1 MAIPSSCRGSF
12 VCLTGREIRLL
23 ALGLLSLAF
32 GALIGLLVVVSSS
45 VGPTAS
51 MDPSPIAEPTP
62 GIPVVLPLLFGLAA
76 SGDPDRD
83 TALERLATDLESF
96 VAEFTADSSLPASSR
111 DGRGGDGTSRNGA
124 AADATERDET
134 DPDTPVPDEPTAKAP
149 APNDRAADASARVDT
164 SRVREAEPTFDLERD
179 DELGRLSAAIETLAT
194 TVRERDRQFE
204 AVFDDPKTLVALLDP
219 NGTVRRI
226 NETALEY
233 LDSDREEAIGEP
245 FPAMSWWADTPTGD
259 VQAWIDRAESGVYV
273 EYEAQLNDPDGNR
286 RWVSGTFRPVTNEAG
301 EVASIVVSGRDDTAR
316 KEREQRL
323 EAANARLETLFES
336 APDMIDVLDADGRIV
351 DANRRLRTELGY
363 EEGELLGTG
372 IWTYDKLVDEA
383 DVESILEE
391 LSVGD
396 RRTFEGRY
404 LRRDGSEFPVEI
416 QLLHLDLPEAN
427 RFVAISRDITEQKA
441 RERELQRHTA
451 YTDELLDAVDDV
463 FYVIDGNGEI
473 QRWNET
479 LSSVTGFST
488 AEIESMNAAEFFSPA
503 DQRLVADAIDE
514 ALETGSARVEVSLLT
529 ADGESIPYEFIGARL
544 EDLDGNAV
552 VTGIGRDISERKE
565 RERQLSTLMS
575 NVPGMVYRC
584 RNEPDWPFDFVSE
597 GCFELTGYDPE
608 MLENDDVNWAS
619 DIILERH
626 GELWETVQQA
636 VANREPFQVTFPIE
650 TADGDR
656 RWVRERGRG
665 VFDENGELESL
676 EGVITD
682 VTEQIENGRRL
693 ERTTRLLE
701 QSQRL
706 ANIGAWELDAT
717 EEPYDL
723 EWTDQV
729 SRIHGLPPSEAVDV
743 ERALEFYHPADRPT
757 VRSALERAIEDG
769 EPYDLQVRL
778 QSDDGDQRWVRTI
791 GDPVE
796 ADGTI
801 VKVRGAFQEITDRK
815 RRERELERYETII
828 QAVGDPVYTLDESG
842 EFQFVNDAMESLTGY
857 EPEQMLEWDVADVMT
872 SADLEAARELVR
884 DLLRE
889 GEPYGTFEMGLVTAD
904 GDVIEAENHVALLP
918 MDDGEFAGTAGVV
931 RDITER
937 KERERELERTTDLL
951 ERVQR
956 MAKVGGWELDVDAE
970 PPAATWTDECYR
982 LHGLSRD
989 VTPTLETTLES
1000 YHPDDRPFV
1009 RTRLR
1014 NAMDAERGYDFEA
1027 RLQPDEDESRWVRAT
1042 GEPIFDAAGDLR
1054 AYRGS
1059 IKDISE
1065 QKRRELTLES
1075 LHETA
1080 RDLLNAETETA
1091 IAELVV
1097 ETAADILEPGSAGV
1111 YLLDSGT
1118 NRFEPTAFTDEFA
1131 DRTDGAPSITVGDND
1146 SVLWNTYLAGSQ
1158 TVVDDAATSDRS
1170 PLFGGDVPG
1179 GLLVPIG
1186 DHGVFVLVTPPATID
1201 DEARRLVETLVATT
1215 EAAFDRL
1222 ESEASL
1228 RERDAELEA
1237 QNRRLRRQI
1246 QITEIIRGIDR
1257 SLIGANSR
1265 EEIEQTVPE
1274 RLVEGDTV
1282 AFAWIGD
1289 VDAAGRT
1296 LEPRSWAGAE
1306 PEYLDAVS
1314 FDLETDA
1321 DEPSVRTVGSGT
1333 PSVVENVVEGL
1344 KDEPWRTSALD
1355 AGFQSVLSVPLS
1367 FEEYSYGVLTVY
1379 ADEPD
1384 AFTDLERT
1392 VFAELGEGIA
1402 NATNAAK
1409 TQEAL
1414 HAETLVELTLALEG
1428 SDDALSQIAR
1438 KTGATVEYEGLGVDS
1453 GSETVLFFETNGVA
1467 PDDVRTVLDELVSV
1481 TDARLVTESD
1491 EQCLFE
1497 ATVTSDVVASRLVRH
1512 GASPRS
1518 ITADGDRT
1526 MITVDVPTTTDVRE
1540 FVEMLAERHAGVELQ
1555 SRRHV
1560 RRSSTTRQLSSLFD
1574 ELTDRQLEVLRT
1586 AYLAG
1591 FFEWPR
1597 ESTGE
1602 EIAEMLEVTQPTV
1615 NRHLRIGQQRLLAQL
1630 FENGALSFADEA

>member
-1 MAIPSSCRGSF
+1 MAFPSSCRGSF
-12 VCLTGREIRLL
+12 ARLSDRETRVFAL
-23 ALGLLSLAF
+23 ALSLVF
-32 GALIGLLVVVSSS
+32 GTWIGLLIVASNS
-45 VGPTAS
+45 VGPAAS
-51 MDPSPIAEPTP
+51 IAPSPIAESTP
-62 GIPVVLPLLFGLAA
+62 DVPVVLPLLFGLAA
-76 SGDPDRD
+76 SGGPDRD
-83 TALERLATDLESF
+83 TVLERLATDLESF
-96 VAEFTADSSLPASSR
+96 VAEFAADSSLPAASR
-111 DGRGGDGTSRNGA
+111 DGTGRSGRPGDGTSRNGGA
-124 AADATERDET
+124 GDATERDET
-134 DPDTPVPDEPTAKAP
+134 DPDASVPNEQ
-149 APNDRAADASARVDT
+149 AADASARVGAGG
-164 SRVREAEPTFDLERD
+164 VQEVEPTFDLERD

-204 AVFDDPKTLVALLDP
+204 AVFDDPNTLVALLDP
-219 NGTVRRI
+219 DGTVRRI
-226 NETALEY
+226 NETAFEY
-233 LDSDREEAIGEP
+233 VDIDGEAAIGEP
-245 FPAMSWWADTPTGD
+245 FRATPWWSETPTAD
-259 VQAWIDRAESGVYV
+259 VQEWIDRAGDGEYV
-273 EYEAQLNDPDGNR
+273 EYDAHLDQPTGSR
-286 RWVSGTFRPVTNEAG
+286 QWVTGTFRPVMNETG
-301 EVASIVVSGRDDTAR
+301 DVVSIVVSARDITAR
-316 KEREQRL
+316 KKHERWLETTSTRL
-323 EAANARLETLFES
+323 EALFES
-336 APDMIDVLDADGRIV
+336 SPDMIDVLDSDGRIV
-351 DANRRLRTELGY
+351 DANRRLCDELGY
-363 EEGELLGTG
+363 DEDELLGTG
-372 IWTYDKLVDEA
+372 IWTYDQLVDA
-383 DVESILEE
+383 DDVQSILEE

-396 RRTFEGRY
+396 RQKFEGRY
-404 LRRDGSEFPVEI
+404 RRRDGSEFPVEVH
-416 QLLHLDLPEAN
+416 LLHLDLAEAN
-427 RFVAISRDITEQKA
+427 RYMAISRDISEQKA
-441 RERELQRHTA
+441 RERELQRHTT

-463 FYVIDGNGEI
+463 FYVIDENGDV

-479 LSSVTGFST
+479 LPSVTGFSA
-488 AEIESMNAAEFFSPA
+488 AEIESMNAAEFFTPA
-503 DQRLVADAIDE
+503 DQQLVAETIDE

-529 ADGESIPYEFIGARL
+529 ADGESIPYEFVGSRL
-544 EDLDGNAV
+544 EDLDGNSV

-608 MLENDDVNWAS
+608 TLENGDVGWAS

-626 GELWETVQQA
+626 DELWETVQQA
-636 VANREPFQVTFPIE
+636 LTNQEPFQVNFPIE

-665 VFDENGELESL
+665 VFDENGDLESL

-682 VTEQIENGRRL
+682 VTEQTENERRL

-701 QSQRL
+701 QSQQL
-706 ANIGAWELDAT
+706 ANIGAWELDVTA
-717 EEPYDL
+717 EPYDL
-723 EWTDQV
+723 EWTDEV
-729 SRIHGLPPSEAVDV
+729 SRIHRLSPSEEIDL
-743 ERALEFYHPADRPT
+743 ERSFDFYHPADQTEIRT
-757 VRSALERAIEDG
+757 AVERAIEAG
-769 EPYDLQVRL
+769 ESYELELRL
-778 QSDDGDQRWVRTI
+778 VTDDGDQRWVRTI
-791 GDPVE
+791 GEPVRE
-796 ADGTI
+796 DGTV
-801 VKVRGAFQEITDRK
+801 VKIQGSIQDITNRK

-842 EFQFVNDAMESLTGY
+842 EFQFVNDAMEPLTGY
-857 EPEQMLEWDVADVMT
+857 DLDRLLEWDVADVMT

-889 GEPYGTFEMGLVTAD
+889 GEPYGTFEMGLETAD
-904 GDVIEAENHVALLP
+904 GDVIEVENHVALLP

-937 KERERELERTTDLL
+937 KERERDLERTADLL
-951 ERVQR
+951 ARVQR
-956 MAKVGGWELDVDAE
+956 IAKVGGWELDIDAE
-970 PPAATWTDECYR
+970 PPEATWTDECYR

-989 VTPTLETTLES
+989 VTPTLETTLEC
-1000 YHPDDRPFV
+1000 YHPEDRSFV

-1014 NAMDAERGYDFEA
+1014 NAMDAEQGYDFEG
-1027 RLQPDEDESRWVRAT
+1027 RLQPDEDEIRWVRAT
-1042 GEPIFDAAGDLR
+1042 GEPIFDAAGELR

-1065 QKRRELTLES
+1065 QKGRQLALES

-1080 RDLLNAETETA
+1080 RELLNAETETA
-1091 IAELVV
+1091 VAELVV
-1097 ETAADILEPGSAGV
+1097 ETAADILESGNAGV
-1111 YLLDSGT
+1111 YLLNSAT
-1118 NRFEPTAFTDEFA
+1118 NRFEPTALTDEFA
-1131 DRTDGAPSITVGDND
+1131 DRTGGAPSIAVGDDD

-1158 TVVDDAATSDRS
+1158 TVVDDAATGEHS

-1186 DHGVFVLVTPPATID
+1186 DHGVFVLVAPPATID

-1222 ESEASL
+1222 DSEASL

-1257 SLIGANSR
+1257 SLIGANNR
-1265 EEIEQTVPE
+1265 GEIERTVPE

-1289 VDAAGRT
+1289 ADAAGTT
-1296 LEPRSWAGAE
+1296 LEPRSWAGDE

-1314 FDLETDA
+1314 FDLDDGA
-1321 DEPSVRTVGSGT
+1321 DEPAVRTIRSET
-1333 PSVVENVVEGL
+1333 PSVVENVVDGL

-1379 ADEPD
+1379 ADEPN

-1414 HAETLVELTLALEG
+1414 HAETLVELTLALEE

-1453 GSETVLFFETNGVA
+1453 GSETVLFFETNGAA
-1467 PDDVRTVLDELVSV
+1467 PADVRTVLDDLVSV
-1481 TDARLVTESD
+1481 TDARLVTESG

-1497 ATVTSDVVASRLVRH
+1497 ATVTGDLVASRLVRH

-1526 MITVDVPTTTDVRE
+1526 TITVDVPTTTDVRE
-1540 FVEMLAERHAGVELQ
+1540 FVEMLAERYAGVELQ

-1560 RRSSTTRQLSSLFD
+1560 RRTSNTRQLMSLFD

>member
-1 MAIPSSCRGSF
+1 M
-12 VCLTGREIRLL
+12 L

-32 GALIGLLVVVSSS
+32 AALIGLLIVASNS
-45 VGPTAS
+45 VGSAAS
-51 MDPSPIAEPTP
+51 IAPSSIAEPTP
-62 GIPVVLPLLFGLAA
+62 GVPVVLPLLFGLAA

-96 VAEFTADSSLPASSR
+96 VAEFTADSSLPAPGR
-111 DGRGGDGTSRNGA
+111 DGAGRNGRPGDGTNRDGA
-124 AADATERDET
+124 AVDATERDET
-134 DPDTPVPDEPTAKAP
+134 DSGTP
-149 APNDRAADASARVDT
+149 APNEQAADASARVGAGEI
-164 SRVREAEPTFDLERD
+164 RAAKPTFDLERD

-194 TVRERDRQFE
+194 TARERDRQFE

-219 NGTVRRI
+219 DGTVRRI

-233 LDSDREEAIGEP
+233 LDSGREEAIGEP
-245 FPAMSWWADTPTGD
+245 FPAMPWWADTPTAD

-301 EVASIVVSGRDDTAR
+301 EVVSIVVSGRDDTAR

-323 EAANARLETLFES
+323 EATNARLETLFES

-363 EEGELLGTG
+363 EEDELLGTG
-372 IWTYDKLVDEA
+372 IWTYDQLVDEA
-383 DVESILEE
+383 DVKSVLERV
-391 LSVGD
+391 SVGD

-416 QLLHLDLPEAN
+416 QLLHLDLPDAN

-441 RERELQRHTA
+441 RERELQRYTA
-451 YTDELLDAVDDV
+451 YTDELLDAVDDI
-463 FYVIDGNGEI
+463 FYVIDEDGDV

-479 LSSVTGFST
+479 LSSVTGFSK

-503 DQRLVADAIDE
+503 NQQLVTEAIEE

-529 ADGESIPYEFIGARL
+529 ADGESIPYEFVGSKL

-608 MLENDDVNWAS
+608 TLENGDVSWAS

-626 GELWETVQQA
+626 DELWETVQQA

-682 VTEQIENGRRL
+682 VTQQIENERRL

-706 ANIGAWELDAT
+706 ANIGAWELDVT

-757 VRSALERAIEDG
+757 VRAALERAVEDG
-769 EPYDLQVRL
+769 DPYDLQVRL
-778 QSDDGDQRWVRTI
+778 RSDDGDHRWVRTI

-796 ADGTI
+796 ADGAV

-857 EPEQMLEWDVADVMT
+857 EPEQMLDWDVTDVMT
-872 SADLEAARELVR
+872 SVDLEAARELVR

-889 GEPYGTFEMGLVTAD
+889 GEPYGTFEMDLGTAD

-956 MAKVGGWELDVDAE
+956 IAKVGGWELDVDAE
-970 PPAATWTDECYR
+970 PPEATWTEECYR
-982 LHGLSRD
+982 LLGLPHD
-989 VTPTLETTLES
+989 VTPTLETTLEC
-1000 YHPDDRPFV
+1000 YHPEDRPSV

-1027 RLQPDEDESRWVRAT
+1027 RLQPDGDESRWVRAT

-1059 IKDISE
+1059 VKDISE
-1065 QKRRELTLES
+1065 QKGRELALES

-1091 IAELVV
+1091 VAELVV
-1097 ETAADILEPGSAGV
+1097 ETAADILESGSAGV
-1111 YLLDSGT
+1111 YLLNSGT
-1118 NRFEPTAFTDEFA
+1118 NRFEPTALTDGFTD
-1131 DRTDGAPSITVGDND
+1131 RTGGAPPIAVGDGD

-1158 TVVDDAATSDRS
+1158 TVVDDAVTGDRS

-1186 DHGVFVLVTPPATID
+1186 DHGVFVLVAPPATID
-1201 DEARRLVETLVATT
+1201 DETRRLVETLVATT

-1257 SLIGANSR
+1257 SLIGTNSR
-1265 EEIEQTVPE
+1265 EEIERTVPE

-1289 VDAAGRT
+1289 VDAAGTT
-1296 LEPRSWAGAE
+1296 LEPRTWAGDE

-1314 FDLETDA
+1314 FDLEA
-1321 DEPSVRTVGSGT
+1321 GVDEPSVRTVRSGT

-1344 KDEPWRTSALD
+1344 KDEPWRSSALD

-1402 NATNAAK
+1402 NATNATK

-1428 SDDALSQIAR
+1428 SDDVLSQIAR

-1453 GSETVLFFETNGVA
+1453 GSETVLFFETAGVA
-1467 PDDVRTVLDELVSV
+1467 PADVRTVLDELVSV

-1497 ATVTSDVVASRLVRH
+1497 AAVTGDVVASRLVRH

-1526 MITVDVPTTTDVRE
+1526 TITVDVPTTTDVRE
-1540 FVEMLAERHAGVELQ
+1540 FVEMVAERYAGVELQ

-1560 RRSSTTRQLSSLFD
+1560 RRASNTRQLTSLFD
-1574 ELTDRQLEVLRT
+1574 DLTDRQLEVLRT

-1602 EIAEMLEVTQPTV
+1602 EIAEMLEVTQPTI

-1630 FENGALSFADEA
+1630 FENGALSFADGT